1 MSDFPIH
8 NINTAPAATQQ
19 ALAQVQG
26 KYGFVPNLIG
36 ALAEA
41 PAALDGYLKLA
52 SILETSSLSPQERQ
66 LLALTASR
74 ANDCDYC
81 LAAHTPAAKA
91 AKVPQQAIDA
101 ASSGGHIDDPK
112 LEAFRVFVDT
122 LVRKRGWADQDDLAA
137 FLEAG
142 YSQQQAL
149 EVVTGIAWKTLSN
162 YANHLIDTPI
172 DKPFQQAAA

>member
-1 MSDFPIH
+1 MGDFPIH
-8 NINTAPAATQQ
+8 SIASAPAEAQG

-26 KYGFVPNLIG
+26 KYGFVPNLLG

-52 SILETSSLSPQERQ
+52 AILETSSLSAQARRI
-66 LLALTASR
+66 LALTASH
-74 ANDCDYC
+74 ANGCGYC
-81 LAAHTPAAKA
+81 LSAHTPAARA
-91 AKVPQQAIDA
+91 ANVAPQAIEA
-101 ASSGGHIDDPK
+101 ASTGEPIAEPK

-137 FLEAG
+137 FIEVG

-172 DKPFQQAAA
+172 DKPFQRVAA